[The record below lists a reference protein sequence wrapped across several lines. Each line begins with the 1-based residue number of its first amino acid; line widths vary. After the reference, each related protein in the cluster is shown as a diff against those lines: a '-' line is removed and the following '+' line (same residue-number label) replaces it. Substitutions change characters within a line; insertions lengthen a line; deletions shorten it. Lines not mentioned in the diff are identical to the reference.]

1 MVTDEQVRLMRQKRM
16 EGKKLESAAATAGM
30 CERTARR
37 WQEGPLPSGVNQPR
51 HWRTRDDPFARVWA
65 LEVEPLL
72 EEDRKGELQ
81 SKTIFNE
88 LLERYPGEFE
98 VGQLRTLQRRVR
110 DWRSLYGPEKEVYF
124 PQQYSPGQMAA
135 FDFTH
140 ATDLGVTINGQLLRH
155 LLFVFKLCFCKW
167 TWVQLAFGETF
178 EALVSGLQGAL
189 WALGGVPN
197 TGRSDNLS
205 AATHEL
211 KRTGGRTLN
220 KRFKD
225 VLDHYGMRSS
235 RIQPGEAHENG
246 VAEKSNDLV
255 KNAINQELLLR
266 GSREFAGLS
275 DYEKFLWQVVDKAFN
290 QGLGEL
296 LAEERRHLLPLP
308 ATPVPEYTTH
318 YPVVRSWSTIRVGK
332 RTYSVP
338 SRLIGQQVEVRQ
350 YPNVL
355 QVRLHDHLVDTL
367 PRLRG
372 EQAARIDY
380 RHIIW
385 SLVRKPGAFA
395 NYRFREELFPTLV
408 FRWAYDAL
416 CGMRGSRA
424 EVEYVRILHLAAS
437 TIEAQVER
445 ALEQLL
451 ERGTAFDYA
460 MVKAIAKPEQ
470 ATVPDVKIPQPD
482 LAAYDLLL
490 GGAL

>member
-1 MVTDEQVRLMRQKRM
+1 MVTDEQVRLVRQKRM
-16 EGKKLESAAATAGM
+16 EGKTLETAAAAGGM
-30 CERTARR
+30 CERTARD
-37 WQEGPLPSGVNQPR
+37 WQAGPLPSEVNQSR
-51 HWRTRDDPFARVWA
+51 HWRTRVDPFEDVWTP
-65 LEVEPLL
+65 EVEPLL
-72 EEDRKGELQ
+72 REDKKGELQ
-81 SKTIFNE
+81 AKTIFNE
-88 LLERYPGEFE
+88 LVARHPGEFE
-98 VGQLRTLQRRVR
+98 VGQLRTLQRHVR
-110 DWRSLYGPEKEVYF
+110 DWRSLHGPEKEVYF

-140 ATDLGVTINGQLLRH
+140 ATVLEVTINGQLLQH
-155 LLFVFKLCFCKW
+155 LLFVFKLCFSKW
-167 TWVQLAFGETF
+167 TWVQVAFGETF

-189 WALGGVPN
+189 WELGGAPT

-211 KRTGGRTLN
+211 KKTGGRTLN

-225 VLDHYGMRSS
+225 VLDHYGIRSS

-246 VAEKSNDLV
+246 VAEKGNELV

-266 GSREFAGLS
+266 GNRDFAGLA
-275 DYEKFLWQVVDKAFN
+275 DYEKFLRQAVDKTLN

-296 LAEERRHLLPLP
+296 LAEERRHLLTLP
-308 ATPVPEYTTH
+308 AMPVPEYTTH
-318 YPVVRSWSTIRVGK
+318 RPVVRSWSTIRVGN

-355 QVRLHDHLVDTL
+355 EVRLHDHLVETL

-372 EQAARIDY
+372 EGAARIDY

-408 FRWAYDAL
+408 FRRAYDVL

-424 EVEYVRILHLAAS
+424 DVEYVRILHLAAS

-445 ALEQLL
+445 ALEQLI

-460 MVKAIAKPEQ
+460 AVKAIAKPEQ
-470 ATVPDVKIPQPD
+470 TTVPDVKIPRPD
-482 LAAYDLLL
+482 LAVYDLLL